1 MPTTTD
7 AFLWYSVPPWS
18 QYGLAVPNFS
28 DDTKSQNDTIRYLT
42 DVVGRNLQAILWH
55 ADARLRTPPSINT
68 LTRIHKLC
76 TRARSILAGR
86 AVPASTPN
94 METAH
99 ALPAAEEFLV
109 YPTPYFKVRN
119 QWLKQ
124 YAGLMLLS
132 LTEAMQH
139 QENAKPLEVS
149 VDFAGLIG
157 QYVQRVYRLMATEL
171 FRVPLADAS
180 KPDFTLSEAQ
190 LAAYNPSAWFTST
203 EMIDTVP
210 SLEDWPTEDDLE
222 ALTNGIPI
230 SHLPVLGR
238 WPAGPGSTDGTT
250 PATTAAPTE
259 SFAPAPGV

>member
-1 MPTTTD
+1 MTND
-7 AFLWYSVPPWS
+7 AFLWYNVGNWGK
-18 QYGLAVPNFS
+18 YGLAVPNFGN
-28 DDTKSQNDTIRYLT
+28 DTRSQNDTIRYLT
-42 DVVGRNLQAILWH
+42 DVLGRNLQAVMWH
-55 ADARLRTPPSINT
+55 TDARLRTPPSINT

-86 AVPASTPN
+86 AVPAATLN
-94 METAH
+94 MEPAH
-99 ALPAAEEFLV
+99 ALPAPEEFLV

-124 YAGLMLLS
+124 YAGLILLA

-139 QENAKPLEVS
+139 QENARPLEIS
-149 VDFAGLIG
+149 EAFSGLVG

-180 KPDFTLSEAQ
+180 KPDFTLTDAQ

-203 EMIDTVP
+203 ELIDTVAP
-210 SLEDWPTEDDLE
+210 LDDWPTEDDME
-222 ALTNGIPI
+222 VLTNGIPI

-238 WPAGPGSTDGTT
+238 WPSGPTLESGTGAGARVS
-250 PATTAAPTE
+250 E
-259 SFAPAPGV
+259 SFAPPPSA